1 MNLKK
6 IIRESLGDWDWT
18 QFDPVEPR
26 KEGEVRIGD
35 VYTIYSPDKTTIR
48 YVFEIV
54 EISSDEYEGYDE
66 EGDNSGSTVKYKMIV
81 TTNNQEEPVG
91 SIQTTSEGRAKRL
104 IIEGYW
110 ILTDSLDKGFIGENY
125 DDLTWIKETVPV
137 GEMIIDALKSNKLY
151 FVTTDYDDK
160 GDLIA
165 LEIHASDGSG
175 RFFGLT
181 HKNITY
187 DDVLEES
194 KDQLRLCYENNT
206 SDGIIQEYRELYN
219 LLNNYINKDY

>member
-35 VYTIYSPDKTTIR
+35 VYTIYSPDKSTIR

-66 EGDNSGSTVKYKMIV
+66 EDDNGGIVEYKMIV
-81 TTNNQEEPVG
+81 TQDDELEPVG

-151 FVTTDYDDK
+151 DVRTDYDDK
-160 GDLIA
+160 GDLID

-175 RFFGLT
+175 RFFGIT
-181 HKNITY
+181 YKNITY
-187 DDVLEES
+187 NDVLEES
-194 KDQLRLCYENNT
+194 KDQLIFCYENNT
-206 SDGIIQEYRELYN
+206 NNDITQEYRELYN